1 MLVIPT
7 SANTLQLH
15 GYIGQNFKWIA
26 VVACYW
32 SWRMHLLH
40 FLPTCCIKCRFAMCP
55 CLIFANILKFATILH
70 MASLIISYF
79 ALLWL
84 TYALIL
90 KVQLLPMCMLC
101 TRHPVTLIGF
111 VQTLLSNLSIL
122 CNTSINQ
129 QPIVLYPLSW
139 NANSLQAFPCTIRND
154 NATLE
159 VVTKLG
165 DKMVWNSTAQ
175 PPGVSY
181 IKHVSKNATPSNIL
195 CAHTVAL

>member
-1 MLVIPT
+1 
-7 SANTLQLH
+7 
-15 GYIGQNFKWIA
+15 
-26 VVACYW
+26 
-32 SWRMHLLH
+32 
-40 FLPTCCIKCRFAMCP
+40 
-55 CLIFANILKFATILH
+55 
-70 MASLIISYF
+70 MASLIISCF

-154 NATLE
+154 KVRNSRG
-159 VVTKLG
+159 G
-165 DKMVWNSTAQ
+165 DKIGWQN
-175 PPGVSY
+175 GV
-181 IKHVSKNATPSNIL
+181 KQHRPATRSFLHQAREQKCNTIQYL
-195 CAHTVAL
+195 VCTHGCIVAIYVALSCIVSNVARCCRYVQSRCCV

>member
-1 MLVIPT
+1 
-7 SANTLQLH
+7 
-15 GYIGQNFKWIA
+15 
-26 VVACYW
+26 
-32 SWRMHLLH
+32 
-40 FLPTCCIKCRFAMCP
+40 
-55 CLIFANILKFATILH
+55 
-70 MASLIISYF
+70 MASLIISCF

-90 KVQLLPMCMLC
+90 KVQLLPVCMLC

-111 VQTLLSNLSIL
+111 VQTLLSNLSTL

-195 CAHTVAL
+195 CHVCTHGCIVAIYVALSCIVSNVARCCRCNLGAVSRCI

>member
-1 MLVIPT
+1 
-7 SANTLQLH
+7 
-15 GYIGQNFKWIA
+15 
-26 VVACYW
+26 
-32 SWRMHLLH
+32 
-40 FLPTCCIKCRFAMCP
+40 
-55 CLIFANILKFATILH
+55 
-70 MASLIISYF
+70 MASLIISCF

-181 IKHVSKNATPSNIL
+181 ILQYSAWALCPMHLLYFRKHPISCVHM
-195 CAHTVAL
+195 HTVVLWQYM